1 MTIRATLIAL
11 IGSIAFG
18 PAAGAQTEQPQQLVG
33 LATRY
38 VDPVAGVGI
47 ERAITQALEQEPSL
61 RAARS
66 EVNVARGMRVQAGLR
81 PNPSMT
87 FSQQQEP
94 TGRGNQTRIEF
105 VWPLDLF
112 RKASR
117 VSVAERQ
124 IDATRSAVGDEE
136 RLLAADVRMHYGNVA
151 AAVRELTV
159 LDDVFDAVSGQLV
172 LVTARVDVGATP
184 PLERDLLSV
193 ELQRLESERL
203 VQAGVAARAM
213 VGLKRIMGMA
223 ADAPLAIRD
232 GLEDLVDRETGAQL
246 PADSAARIQRRSDV
260 EAALARERVAEAQVE
275 QARQEGRVDV
285 SLFGMYMRTHTGFPL
300 RAFNV
305 ADTLVPIRRNAHN
318 VAAGASVIVPFRNR
332 NQGAVAA
339 ARARKDVMSARL
351 DATRLTAQAEVA
363 SARARDEH
371 ARQAV
376 AVYTSFGRALARQN
390 LTVVSQTY
398 ELGRATVFDV
408 LAEQRRYLE
417 VERAFTNALR
427 EAYEARQ
434 ELRRALGEVR

>member
-61 RAARS
+61 RATRS

-124 IDATRSAVGDEE
+124 IDATRSAVWDEE

-203 VQAGVAARAM
+203 VQAGVAARAL
-213 VGLKRIMGMA
+213 VDLKRIMGMA
-223 ADAPLAIRD
+223 ADVPLVIRD

-246 PADSAARIQRRSDV
+246 PTDSAARIQRRSDV
-260 EAALARERVAEAQVE
+260 ESALARERVAEAQVE
-275 QARQEGRVDV
+275 QARPDR
-285 SLFGMYMRTHTGFPL
+285 
-300 RAFNV
+300 NV
-305 ADTLVPIRRNAHN
+305 HANAHRLPAEG
-318 VAAGASVIVPFRNR
+318 VQRCRHARAHTSERSQRGRRCSSDRTVSQSQPGRGSGGAGAE
-332 NQGAVAA
+332 GCAVG
-339 ARARKDVMSARL
+339 
-351 DATRLTAQAEVA
+351 ATR
-363 SARARDEH
+363 RH
-371 ARQAV
+371 AVDGA
-376 AVYTSFGRALARQN
+376 GRGG
-390 LTVVSQTY
+390 
-398 ELGRATVFDV
+398 LGPCP
-408 LAEQRRYLE
+408 
-417 VERAFTNALR
+417 
-427 EAYEARQ
+427 
-434 ELRRALGEVR
+434 